1 MCLGGYR
8 KLVVS
13 NHIPISITTGDV
25 LYAKWHAES
34 GVEFAG
40 SLNGTKVVNRYMGS
54 RLLFFS
60 PLGFDHDKCF
70 TVYEVDGLDVCWAVI
85 RDESFI
91 TMHHVPLYTIYQL
104 YDRV

>member
-60 PLGFDHDKCF
+60 PLVLITINVSQFMKSMGWM
-70 TVYEVDGLDVCWAVI
+70 YAGL
-85 RDESFI
+85 
-91 TMHHVPLYTIYQL
+91 
-104 YDRV
+104 